1 MDDSYKEVTVVVV
14 SHRSKKK
21 VLHLIKKI
29 SVNFKIIIV
38 ENSHDK
44 SIENELTDLHKNVKI
59 IFSENNGYG
68 SAINLARTY
77 VDTRYFFVLNP
88 DVQKINDKLINIF
101 YESAKELNDNFGALG
116 PRFENVSEKSHKQSN
131 INEKYGQIESISGSA
146 MFFCSEVFDKNR
158 GFDENFFL
166 YFEETDYCFRSNKN
180 NFKIYQ
186 VNSQKVYHDIGT
198 SVETKNEEELSK
210 LKSLYSW
217 HFIWSKFYYYRKRY
231 GKLTALIL
239 FLPAL
244 LRIIFRICLNTISG
258 NKVTKSKYQIRLN
271 GLINSIKKNRSY
283 KRIEDF

>member
-1 MDDSYKEVTVVVV
+1 MNNSYKEVTVVII

-21 VLHLIKKI
+21 VVNLIKKI
-29 SVNFKIIIV
+29 SINFKIIIV
-38 ENSHDK
+38 ENSYDK
-44 SIENELTDLHKNVKI
+44 SIGNELSDLHKNIKI

-77 VDTRYFFVLNP
+77 VTSKYFFVLNP
-88 DVQKINDKLINIF
+88 DMQKIDDNLINVF
-101 YESAKELNDNFGALG
+101 YESAKELNNNFGALG

-131 INEKYGQIESISGSA
+131 INEKYGLIDSISGSA
-146 MFFCSEVFDKNR
+146 MFFCSEIFDKNK

-198 SVETKNEEELSK
+198 SVETKNEEELRK

-231 GKLTALIL
+231 GKFIALIL
-239 FLPAL
+239 FLPTL

-271 GLINSIKKNRSY
+271 GLINSIKNNKSF